1 MLGSCYVVS
10 KVANIWAIA
19 LTLAVLPQTHTD
31 FHSLNAQSELKTDK
45 IGVAERSSKLHIA
58 IWMV

>member
-1 MLGSCYVVS
+1 MVS